1 VVELIEDAEQLLAG
15 LDEQLKQIRET
26 MDDLED
32 GSVVLVE
39 SLD

>member
-1 VVELIEDAEQLLAG
+1 V
-15 LDEQLKQIRET
+15 DEQLRRLRET

-39 SLD
+39 FLK